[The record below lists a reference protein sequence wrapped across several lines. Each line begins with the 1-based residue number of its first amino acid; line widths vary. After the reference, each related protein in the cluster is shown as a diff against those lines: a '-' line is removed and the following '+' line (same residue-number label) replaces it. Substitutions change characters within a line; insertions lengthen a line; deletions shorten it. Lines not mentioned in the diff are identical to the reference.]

1 MVHVDSCPG
10 DPRSR
15 SRSRSRSAAA
25 DRACEY
31 VGPFNIIVSR
41 VAVLAP
47 IACGQLG
54 ERLEEKALE
63 LEWKWKCCC

>member
-1 MVHVDSCPG
+1 MVHVDSCPR

-15 SRSRSRSAAA
+15 RWSRSRIAAA

-63 LEWKWKCCC
+63 QGWGCYC